1 MSPVDENYF
10 RYVPIR
16 QRDLDWG
23 LYVTGAGCTAMPAGY
38 TSYPESP
45 HPTTYDFSWRTGR
58 KLPEYQAIYITSGRG
73 EFESTPTG
81 RVEIAAGTVFLLFP
95 DVWHRY
101 RPSPETGWDEYW
113 VSFAGDTMDRLVR
126 RGFFAAERAVLTPG
140 VEEAILGPFR
150 SLLGRL
156 RGEATGFPHLI
167 AADTI
172 ELLAA
177 ILATARSGSAEL
189 VAKGPR
195 DVATVA
201 DRLVADTLR
210 LIWDQSQRDLT
221 VADLARQLPV
231 TRRSLE
237 RRFREALGRTI
248 HEEITRCRLERAR
261 RLLVKTDLAVKEVAA
276 AAGFPS
282 ADNMG
287 RAFRRLEGVAPS
299 EYRRQHGSRPSGE

>member
-1 MSPVDENYF
+1 MVHVREDYF
-10 RYVPIR
+10 RYVPLR

-23 LYVTGAGCTAMPAGY
+23 LYVTGAGCTSMPPGY
-38 TSYPESP
+38 QSYPVVP
-45 HPTTYDFSWRTGR
+45 HPRTYDFSWKTGR
-58 KLPEYQAIYITSGRG
+58 TLPEYQAIYVTWGRG

-81 RVEIAAGTVFLLFP
+81 RVEIGPGTVFLLFP

-101 RPSPETGWDEYW
+101 RPSPDTGWDEYW
-113 VSFAGDTMDRLVR
+113 VSFAGDTMDRLVE
-126 RGFFAAERAVLTPG
+126 RGFFSAERAVLTTG

-150 SLLGRL
+150 SLLDRL
-156 RGEATGFPHLI
+156 RGEVTGFPHLI

-172 ELLAA
+172 EILAA
-177 ILATARSGSAEL
+177 ILATAGSTSPEL

-195 DVATVA
+195 EVATVA

-221 VADLARQLPV
+221 VADLERQLPV

-237 RRFREALGRTI
+237 RRFREALGHTI

-261 RLLVKTDLAVKEVAA
+261 RLLVKTDLSVKEVAA

-282 ADNMG
+282 PDNMG
-287 RAFRRLEGVAPS
+287 RVFRRLEGTSPQA
-299 EYRRQHGSRPSGE
+299 YRRQHQRG